1 MRWDVPGTG
10 WRNAEY
16 RSFYFADL
24 GTSHTSA
31 PPNGAHTD
39 SHINSHIDDYENATL
54 RETPESRDRR
64 GKIEPQHGREK
75 QAELFNA
82 ALQGWENQGL
92 QNPNKVGKE
101 EEVEEN
107 EEQHGLVTVLTKDS
121 ENTDTRSGE
130 APATDRSG
138 EAVVD
143 AAVKERERR
152 KSVSIAA

>member
-1 MRWDVPGTG
+1 MRWDFPGTG

-24 GTSHTSA
+24 GLSHTSA
-31 PPNGAHTD
+31 PLNGART
-39 SHINSHIDDYENATL
+39 NGHIDDYENATL

-64 GKIEPQHGREK
+64 GKIEPQHGRDK

-82 ALQGWENQGL
+82 VLQGWEDQGI
-92 QNPNKVGKE
+92 QNPKKVGNE
-101 EEVEEN
+101 EEDEED
-107 EEQHGLVTVLTKDS
+107 EEQQALARVLTKDS
-121 ENTDTRSGE
+121 ENTDKRSRE

-138 EAVVD
+138 EAVAD

-152 KSVSIAA
+152 KSVSVAA